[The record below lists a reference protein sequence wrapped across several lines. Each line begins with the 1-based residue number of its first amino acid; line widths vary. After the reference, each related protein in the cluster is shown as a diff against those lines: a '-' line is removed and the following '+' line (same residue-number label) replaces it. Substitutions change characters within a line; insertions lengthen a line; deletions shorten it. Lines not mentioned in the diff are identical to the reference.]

1 MSNHKVI
8 YVPSLRMKMGEL
20 EGLRALRGDVADCI
34 VPLLIVPP
42 ASERESESQAT
53 LFALGEAIPNV
64 GGILSRYWP
73 HRPAFVD
80 PRALFKENGTAT
92 AIEWMPKLFSRAR
105 SLGVLAVPVA
115 DLTALEKIGVAAFRA
130 SLPVDY
136 GMKFGLRIQS
146 GDMTD
151 PNLNERIKAVLSSLD
166 LVPAACTVFSDFSDA
181 DLSDHLLVAPIIGS
195 ALEQLQTYGQW
206 QLVAFQGTHFPET
219 NPAKPGQTVSHPR
232 NEWRAWRE
240 AVKFDPSTAEQMIF
254 GDFAADSAKLNF
266 GGSGARPIPHLRYTT
281 DSHWLVVRGGETGST
296 HQVMKDVCERVV
308 NSGEF
313 SGPLFSTA
321 DLYIDQV
328 ASGVSATA
336 GNAANWRQVN
346 ITHHI
351 TRVVADIAKVRGI
364 PITELPGSPAGGQLA
379 LLDESGETT

>member
-34 VPLLIVPP
+34 MPLLIVPP

-73 HRPAFVD
+73 HRPVFVD
-80 PRALFKENGTAT
+80 PRTLFKEKGAAT

-105 SLGVLAVPVA
+105 NLGVLAVPVA
-115 DLTALEKIGVAAFRA
+115 DLTTLEKIGVAAFRA
-130 SLPVDY
+130 SMPADY
-136 GMKFGLRIQS
+136 RMKFGLRIQS

-151 PNLNERIKAVLSSLD
+151 PNLNERIKSVLSSLD
-166 LVPAACTVFSDFSDA
+166 LVPAACAVFSDFSDA

-206 QLVAFQGTHFPET
+206 QLVAFQGTHYPET

-240 AVKFDPSTAEQMIF
+240 AVKFDPSTAEHMIF

-296 HQVMKDVCERVV
+296 HQVMKGVCERVV

-313 SGPLFSTA
+313 PGPLFSTA
-321 DLYIDQV
+321 DLFIDQV
-328 ASGVSATA
+328 ASGASATA
-336 GNAANWRQVN
+336 GNAASWRQVN

-364 PITELPGSPAGGQLA
+364 PITELPSSPAGGQLT
-379 LLDESGETT
+379 LLVEPDETT